1 MENSADKIM
10 EDTIADFERR
20 IVAIQKVKQTQ
31 GRSAAVAQY
40 VPSCRGNDNLYCL
53 GAYTNSLGAAMSK
66 NGVSPRESGL
76 MQATAAE
83 KGSYQ
88 ADKWGSPQISCP
100 GAANYFETHK
110 NVDVKSCGKSL
121 QDMPKGT
128 TLGEMLIQGYKD
140 GSIPKGSLV
149 MVRSDGNTSGT
160 GMHAAM
166 FVGLNEKGEPLFSC
180 ANPERIRQPM
190 PKWSNQVA
198 SAGKSRETDCY
209 VINTKKALEAKVPET
224 RQPQK
229 TQTQA
234 QEQEKG
240 QQAHASVGRGGLS
253 KGNSDKKAE
262 LGSVGR
268 PIGSPSFSLGRKG
281 NDNSAAN
288 GKQSQKRGR
297 FTSGRV
303 AEANARVGR
312 GGLSKGNSDKR
323 AKLGSVGRPI
333 GFPSFSL
340 GRKGN
345 DNSAANEKQSQKRG
359 RFTSGRVAEANARV
373 GRGGLSK
380 GNSDKRAK
388 LGSVGRPIGS
398 PSFSLGRKGN
408 DNSAANGEQSQKRG
422 RFTSGR
428 VAEANAR
435 VGRGGLSKGN
445 TDKKAK
451 LGSVGR
457 PIGFPS
463 FSLGRKGNDNSA
475 ANGEQSQKRGRFTSG
490 RVAEANAR
498 VGRGNLSKG
507 AGVKKRAE
515 LGRAKFSPLSV
526 DGVVNSLKDAAKNI
540 ADKLR
545 ETVSNIGGRRE
556 VRNEIR
562 ARAKYRCALKTT
574 KQTRQKKA
582 VLSKGNARTEVKKV
596 NLMKTLKRNSVGP
609 SIRTSDRQSVT
620 QRMNTSPALKK
631 AMLAA
636 RTR

>member
-110 NVDVKSCGKSL
+110 NADVKSCGKSL

-262 LGSVGR
+262 
-268 PIGSPSFSLGRKG
+268 
-281 NDNSAAN
+281 
-288 GKQSQKRGR
+288 
-297 FTSGRV
+297 
-303 AEANARVGR
+303 
-312 GGLSKGNSDKR
+312 
-323 AKLGSVGRPI
+323 
-333 GFPSFSL
+333 
-340 GRKGN
+340 
-345 DNSAANEKQSQKRG
+345 
-359 RFTSGRVAEANARV
+359 
-373 GRGGLSK
+373 
-380 GNSDKRAK
+380 
-388 LGSVGRPIGS
+388 
-398 PSFSLGRKGN
+398 
-408 DNSAANGEQSQKRG
+408 
-422 RFTSGR
+422 
-428 VAEANAR
+428 
-435 VGRGGLSKGN
+435 
-445 TDKKAK
+445 

>member
-110 NVDVKSCGKSL
+110 NADVKSCGKSL

-268 PIGSPSFSLGRKG
+268 PIG
-281 NDNSAAN
+281 
-288 GKQSQKRGR
+288 
-297 FTSGRV
+297 
-303 AEANARVGR
+303 
-312 GGLSKGNSDKR
+312 
-323 AKLGSVGRPI
+323 
-333 GFPSFSL
+333 
-340 GRKGN
+340 
-345 DNSAANEKQSQKRG
+345 
-359 RFTSGRVAEANARV
+359 
-373 GRGGLSK
+373 
-380 GNSDKRAK
+380 
-388 LGSVGRPIGS
+388 
-398 PSFSLGRKGN
+398 
-408 DNSAANGEQSQKRG
+408 
-422 RFTSGR
+422 
-428 VAEANAR
+428 
-435 VGRGGLSKGN
+435 
-445 TDKKAK
+445 
-451 LGSVGR
+451 
-457 PIGFPS
+457 FPS

-562 ARAKYRCALKTT
+562 AREKYRCALKTT

>member
-110 NVDVKSCGKSL
+110 NADVKSCGKSL

-268 PIGSPSFSLGRKG
+268 PIGFPSFSLGRKG

-288 GKQSQKRGR
+288 GK
-297 FTSGRV
+297 
-303 AEANARVGR
+303 
-312 GGLSKGNSDKR
+312 
-323 AKLGSVGRPI
+323 
-333 GFPSFSL
+333 
-340 GRKGN
+340 
-345 DNSAANEKQSQKRG
+345 
-359 RFTSGRVAEANARV
+359 
-373 GRGGLSK
+373 
-380 GNSDKRAK
+380 
-388 LGSVGRPIGS
+388 
-398 PSFSLGRKGN
+398 
-408 DNSAANGEQSQKRG
+408 
-422 RFTSGR
+422 
-428 VAEANAR
+428 
-435 VGRGGLSKGN
+435 
-445 TDKKAK
+445 
-451 LGSVGR
+451 
-457 PIGFPS
+457 
-463 FSLGRKGNDNSA
+463 
-475 ANGEQSQKRGRFTSG
+475 QSQKRGRFTSG

-609 SIRTSDRQSVT
+609 SIRTSDRQSMT
-620 QRMNTSPALKK
+620 PRMNTSPALKK

>member
-110 NVDVKSCGKSL
+110 NADVKSCGKSL

-253 KGNSDKKAE
+253 KGNSDK
-262 LGSVGR
+262 R
-268 PIGSPSFSLGRKG
+268 
-281 NDNSAAN
+281 
-288 GKQSQKRGR
+288 
-297 FTSGRV
+297 
-303 AEANARVGR
+303 
-312 GGLSKGNSDKR
+312 
-323 AKLGSVGRPI
+323 
-333 GFPSFSL
+333 
-340 GRKGN
+340 
-345 DNSAANEKQSQKRG
+345 
-359 RFTSGRVAEANARV
+359 
-373 GRGGLSK
+373 
-380 GNSDKRAK
+380 
-388 LGSVGRPIGS
+388 
-398 PSFSLGRKGN
+398 
-408 DNSAANGEQSQKRG
+408 
-422 RFTSGR
+422 
-428 VAEANAR
+428 
-435 VGRGGLSKGN
+435 
-445 TDKKAK
+445 AK

-545 ETVSNIGGRRE
+545 ETVSDIGGRRE

>member
-110 NVDVKSCGKSL
+110 NADVKSCGKSL

-240 QQAHASVGRGGLS
+240 RQAHASVGRGGLS
-253 KGNSDKKAE
+253 KGNSDK
-262 LGSVGR
+262 R
-268 PIGSPSFSLGRKG
+268 
-281 NDNSAAN
+281 
-288 GKQSQKRGR
+288 
-297 FTSGRV
+297 
-303 AEANARVGR
+303 AR
-312 GGLSKGNSDKR
+312 
-323 AKLGSVGRPI
+323 
-333 GFPSFSL
+333 
-340 GRKGN
+340 
-345 DNSAANEKQSQKRG
+345 
-359 RFTSGRVAEANARV
+359 
-373 GRGGLSK
+373 
-380 GNSDKRAK
+380 
-388 LGSVGRPIGS
+388 
-398 PSFSLGRKGN
+398 
-408 DNSAANGEQSQKRG
+408 
-422 RFTSGR
+422 
-428 VAEANAR
+428 
-435 VGRGGLSKGN
+435 
-445 TDKKAK
+445 

-475 ANGEQSQKRGRFTSG
+475 ANGKQSQKRGRFTSG

>member
-110 NVDVKSCGKSL
+110 NADVKSCGKSL

-268 PIGSPSFSLGRKG
+268 PIGFPSFSLGRKG

-288 GKQSQKRGR
+288 GEQSQKRGR

-345 DNSAANEKQSQKRG
+345 DNSAANGEQSQKRG

-380 GNSDKRAK
+380 GNSDK
-388 LGSVGRPIGS
+388 
-398 PSFSLGRKGN
+398 
-408 DNSAANGEQSQKRG
+408 
-422 RFTSGR
+422 
-428 VAEANAR
+428 
-435 VGRGGLSKGN
+435 
-445 TDKKAK
+445 KAK

-475 ANGEQSQKRGRFTSG
+475 ANGKQSQKRGRFTSG

>member
-110 NVDVKSCGKSL
+110 NADVKSCGKSL

-253 KGNSDKKAE
+253 KGNSDKKA
-262 LGSVGR
+262 
-268 PIGSPSFSLGRKG
+268 
-281 NDNSAAN
+281 
-288 GKQSQKRGR
+288 
-297 FTSGRV
+297 
-303 AEANARVGR
+303 
-312 GGLSKGNSDKR
+312 
-323 AKLGSVGRPI
+323 
-333 GFPSFSL
+333 
-340 GRKGN
+340 
-345 DNSAANEKQSQKRG
+345 
-359 RFTSGRVAEANARV
+359 
-373 GRGGLSK
+373 
-380 GNSDKRAK
+380 
-388 LGSVGRPIGS
+388 
-398 PSFSLGRKGN
+398 
-408 DNSAANGEQSQKRG
+408 
-422 RFTSGR
+422 
-428 VAEANAR
+428 
-435 VGRGGLSKGN
+435 
-445 TDKKAK
+445 K

-545 ETVSNIGGRRE
+545 ETVSDIGGRRE

-609 SIRTSDRQSVT
+609 SIRTSDRQSMT

>member
-40 VPSCRGNDNLYCL
+40 VPSCRDNDNLYCL

-110 NVDVKSCGKSL
+110 NADVKSCGKSL

-253 KGNSDKKAE
+253 KENSDKKAE
-262 LGSVGR
+262 
-268 PIGSPSFSLGRKG
+268 
-281 NDNSAAN
+281 
-288 GKQSQKRGR
+288 
-297 FTSGRV
+297 
-303 AEANARVGR
+303 
-312 GGLSKGNSDKR
+312 
-323 AKLGSVGRPI
+323 LGSVGRPI

-345 DNSAANEKQSQKRG
+345 DNSAANGEQSQKRG

-435 VGRGGLSKGN
+435 VGRGG
-445 TDKKAK
+445 
-451 LGSVGR
+451 
-457 PIGFPS
+457 
-463 FSLGRKGNDNSA
+463 
-475 ANGEQSQKRGRFTSG
+475 
-490 RVAEANAR
+490 
-498 VGRGNLSKG
+498 LSKG

-582 VLSKGNARTEVKKV
+582 VLSKGNARTEVKKI

>member
-110 NVDVKSCGKSL
+110 NADVKSCGKSL

-234 QEQEKG
+234 QEQKKG

-253 KGNSDKKAE
+253 KGNSDKKA
-262 LGSVGR
+262 
-268 PIGSPSFSLGRKG
+268 
-281 NDNSAAN
+281 
-288 GKQSQKRGR
+288 
-297 FTSGRV
+297 
-303 AEANARVGR
+303 
-312 GGLSKGNSDKR
+312 
-323 AKLGSVGRPI
+323 KLGSVGRPI
-333 GFPSFSL
+333 GLPSFSL
-340 GRKGN
+340 GRK
-345 DNSAANEKQSQKRG
+345 E
-359 RFTSGRVAEANARV
+359 
-373 GRGGLSK
+373 
-380 GNSDKRAK
+380 
-388 LGSVGRPIGS
+388 
-398 PSFSLGRKGN
+398 N
-408 DNSAANGEQSQKRG
+408 DNSAANGK
-422 RFTSGR
+422 
-428 VAEANAR
+428 
-435 VGRGGLSKGN
+435 
-445 TDKKAK
+445 
-451 LGSVGR
+451 
-457 PIGFPS
+457 
-463 FSLGRKGNDNSA
+463 
-475 ANGEQSQKRGRFTSG
+475 QSQKRGRFTSG

>member
-110 NVDVKSCGKSL
+110 NADVKSCGKSL

-253 KGNSDKKAE
+253 KGNSDK
-262 LGSVGR
+262 
-268 PIGSPSFSLGRKG
+268 
-281 NDNSAAN
+281 
-288 GKQSQKRGR
+288 
-297 FTSGRV
+297 
-303 AEANARVGR
+303 
-312 GGLSKGNSDKR
+312 R

-345 DNSAANEKQSQKRG
+345 DNSAANGKQSQKRG
-359 RFTSGRVAEANARV
+359 QFTSGRVAEANARV
-373 GRGGLSK
+373 GRGG
-380 GNSDKRAK
+380 
-388 LGSVGRPIGS
+388 
-398 PSFSLGRKGN
+398 
-408 DNSAANGEQSQKRG
+408 
-422 RFTSGR
+422 
-428 VAEANAR
+428 
-435 VGRGGLSKGN
+435 
-445 TDKKAK
+445 
-451 LGSVGR
+451 
-457 PIGFPS
+457 
-463 FSLGRKGNDNSA
+463 
-475 ANGEQSQKRGRFTSG
+475 
-490 RVAEANAR
+490 
-498 VGRGNLSKG
+498 LSKG

>member
-110 NVDVKSCGKSL
+110 NADVKSCGKSL

-240 QQAHASVGRGGLS
+240 RQAHAS
-253 KGNSDKKAE
+253 
-262 LGSVGR
+262 
-268 PIGSPSFSLGRKG
+268 
-281 NDNSAAN
+281 
-288 GKQSQKRGR
+288 
-297 FTSGRV
+297 
-303 AEANARVGR
+303 VGR

-345 DNSAANEKQSQKRG
+345 DNSAANGK
-359 RFTSGRVAEANARV
+359 
-373 GRGGLSK
+373 
-380 GNSDKRAK
+380 
-388 LGSVGRPIGS
+388 
-398 PSFSLGRKGN
+398 
-408 DNSAANGEQSQKRG
+408 
-422 RFTSGR
+422 
-428 VAEANAR
+428 
-435 VGRGGLSKGN
+435 
-445 TDKKAK
+445 
-451 LGSVGR
+451 
-457 PIGFPS
+457 
-463 FSLGRKGNDNSA
+463 
-475 ANGEQSQKRGRFTSG
+475 QSQKRGRFTSG

>member
-110 NVDVKSCGKSL
+110 NADVKSCGKSL

-253 KGNSDKKAE
+253 KGNSDK
-262 LGSVGR
+262 
-268 PIGSPSFSLGRKG
+268 
-281 NDNSAAN
+281 
-288 GKQSQKRGR
+288 
-297 FTSGRV
+297 
-303 AEANARVGR
+303 
-312 GGLSKGNSDKR
+312 R

-345 DNSAANEKQSQKRG
+345 DNSAANGK
-359 RFTSGRVAEANARV
+359 
-373 GRGGLSK
+373 
-380 GNSDKRAK
+380 
-388 LGSVGRPIGS
+388 
-398 PSFSLGRKGN
+398 
-408 DNSAANGEQSQKRG
+408 
-422 RFTSGR
+422 
-428 VAEANAR
+428 
-435 VGRGGLSKGN
+435 
-445 TDKKAK
+445 
-451 LGSVGR
+451 
-457 PIGFPS
+457 
-463 FSLGRKGNDNSA
+463 
-475 ANGEQSQKRGRFTSG
+475 QSQKRGRFTSG

-636 RTR
+636 RAR

>member
-110 NVDVKSCGKSL
+110 NADVKSCGKSL

-240 QQAHASVGRGGLS
+240 QQAHASVGRGNLS
-253 KGNSDKKAE
+253 KGNSDKRAK

-268 PIGSPSFSLGRKG
+268 PIGFPSFSLGRKG

-345 DNSAANEKQSQKRG
+345 DNSAANGKQSQKRG

-388 LGSVGRPIGS
+388 LGSVGRPIG
-398 PSFSLGRKGN
+398 
-408 DNSAANGEQSQKRG
+408 
-422 RFTSGR
+422 
-428 VAEANAR
+428 
-435 VGRGGLSKGN
+435 
-445 TDKKAK
+445 
-451 LGSVGR
+451 
-457 PIGFPS
+457 FPS

-475 ANGEQSQKRGRFTSG
+475 ANGKQSQKRGRFTSG

-507 AGVKKRAE
+507 TGVKKRAE

>member
-110 NVDVKSCGKSL
+110 NADVKSCGKSL

-209 VINTKKALEAKVPET
+209 VINTKKALEAKVPKT

-240 QQAHASVGRGGLS
+240 QQAHASVGRGNLS
-253 KGNSDKKAE
+253 KGNSDKK
-262 LGSVGR
+262 S
-268 PIGSPSFSLGRKG
+268 
-281 NDNSAAN
+281 
-288 GKQSQKRGR
+288 
-297 FTSGRV
+297 
-303 AEANARVGR
+303 
-312 GGLSKGNSDKR
+312 
-323 AKLGSVGRPI
+323 
-333 GFPSFSL
+333 
-340 GRKGN
+340 
-345 DNSAANEKQSQKRG
+345 
-359 RFTSGRVAEANARV
+359 
-373 GRGGLSK
+373 
-380 GNSDKRAK
+380 
-388 LGSVGRPIGS
+388 
-398 PSFSLGRKGN
+398 
-408 DNSAANGEQSQKRG
+408 
-422 RFTSGR
+422 
-428 VAEANAR
+428 
-435 VGRGGLSKGN
+435 
-445 TDKKAK
+445 K

-475 ANGEQSQKRGRFTSG
+475 ANGKQSQKRGRFTSG

-609 SIRTSDRQSVT
+609 SIRTSDRQSMT

>member
-110 NVDVKSCGKSL
+110 NADVKSCGKSL

-240 QQAHASVGRGGLS
+240 QQAHASVGRG
-253 KGNSDKKAE
+253 N
-262 LGSVGR
+262 
-268 PIGSPSFSLGRKG
+268 
-281 NDNSAAN
+281 
-288 GKQSQKRGR
+288 
-297 FTSGRV
+297 
-303 AEANARVGR
+303 
-312 GGLSKGNSDKR
+312 
-323 AKLGSVGRPI
+323 
-333 GFPSFSL
+333 
-340 GRKGN
+340 
-345 DNSAANEKQSQKRG
+345 
-359 RFTSGRVAEANARV
+359 
-373 GRGGLSK
+373 
-380 GNSDKRAK
+380 
-388 LGSVGRPIGS
+388 
-398 PSFSLGRKGN
+398 
-408 DNSAANGEQSQKRG
+408 
-422 RFTSGR
+422 
-428 VAEANAR
+428 
-435 VGRGGLSKGN
+435 LSKGN

>member
-110 NVDVKSCGKSL
+110 NADVKSCGKSL

-240 QQAHASVGRGGLS
+240 QQAHASVGRGNLS
-253 KGNSDKKAE
+253 KGNSDKRAK

-268 PIGSPSFSLGRKG
+268 PIGFPSFSLGRKG

-312 GGLSKGNSDKR
+312 G
-323 AKLGSVGRPI
+323 
-333 GFPSFSL
+333 
-340 GRKGN
+340 
-345 DNSAANEKQSQKRG
+345 
-359 RFTSGRVAEANARV
+359 
-373 GRGGLSK
+373 
-380 GNSDKRAK
+380 
-388 LGSVGRPIGS
+388 
-398 PSFSLGRKGN
+398 
-408 DNSAANGEQSQKRG
+408 
-422 RFTSGR
+422 
-428 VAEANAR
+428 
-435 VGRGGLSKGN
+435 
-445 TDKKAK
+445 
-451 LGSVGR
+451 
-457 PIGFPS
+457 
-463 FSLGRKGNDNSA
+463 
-475 ANGEQSQKRGRFTSG
+475 
-490 RVAEANAR
+490 
-498 VGRGNLSKG
+498 NLSKG
-507 AGVKKRAE
+507 TGVKKRAE

>member
-110 NVDVKSCGKSL
+110 NADVKSCGKSL

-253 KGNSDKKAE
+253 KGN
-262 LGSVGR
+262 
-268 PIGSPSFSLGRKG
+268 
-281 NDNSAAN
+281 
-288 GKQSQKRGR
+288 
-297 FTSGRV
+297 
-303 AEANARVGR
+303 
-312 GGLSKGNSDKR
+312 
-323 AKLGSVGRPI
+323 
-333 GFPSFSL
+333 
-340 GRKGN
+340 
-345 DNSAANEKQSQKRG
+345 
-359 RFTSGRVAEANARV
+359 
-373 GRGGLSK
+373 
-380 GNSDKRAK
+380 
-388 LGSVGRPIGS
+388 
-398 PSFSLGRKGN
+398 
-408 DNSAANGEQSQKRG
+408 
-422 RFTSGR
+422 
-428 VAEANAR
+428 
-435 VGRGGLSKGN
+435 

-545 ETVSNIGGRRE
+545 ETVSDIGGRRE

-609 SIRTSDRQSVT
+609 SIRTSDRQSMT

>member
-110 NVDVKSCGKSL
+110 NADVKSCGKSL

-268 PIGSPSFSLGRKG
+268 PIGFPSFSLGRKGNDNSAANGEQSQKRGRFTSGRVAEANARVGRGGLSKGNSDKRAKLGSVGRPIGLPSFSLGRKG

-345 DNSAANEKQSQKRG
+345 DNSAANGKQSQKRG
-359 RFTSGRVAEANARV
+359 RFTLGRVAEANARV
-373 GRGGLSK
+373 GRGG
-380 GNSDKRAK
+380 
-388 LGSVGRPIGS
+388 
-398 PSFSLGRKGN
+398 
-408 DNSAANGEQSQKRG
+408 
-422 RFTSGR
+422 
-428 VAEANAR
+428 
-435 VGRGGLSKGN
+435 
-445 TDKKAK
+445 
-451 LGSVGR
+451 
-457 PIGFPS
+457 
-463 FSLGRKGNDNSA
+463 
-475 ANGEQSQKRGRFTSG
+475 
-490 RVAEANAR
+490 
-498 VGRGNLSKG
+498 LSKG

-545 ETVSNIGGRRE
+545 ETVSDIGGRRE

>member
-110 NVDVKSCGKSL
+110 NADVKSCGKSL

-288 GKQSQKRGR
+288 GEQSQKRGR

-345 DNSAANEKQSQKRG
+345 DNSAANGEQSQKRG

-388 LGSVGRPIGS
+388 LGSVGRPIG
-398 PSFSLGRKGN
+398 
-408 DNSAANGEQSQKRG
+408 
-422 RFTSGR
+422 
-428 VAEANAR
+428 
-435 VGRGGLSKGN
+435 
-445 TDKKAK
+445 
-451 LGSVGR
+451 
-457 PIGFPS
+457 FPS

-475 ANGEQSQKRGRFTSG
+475 ANGKQSQKRGRFTSG

-609 SIRTSDRQSVT
+609 SIRTSDRQSMT

>member
-110 NVDVKSCGKSL
+110 NADVKSCGKSL

-253 KGNSDKKAE
+253 KGNSDK
-262 LGSVGR
+262 
-268 PIGSPSFSLGRKG
+268 
-281 NDNSAAN
+281 
-288 GKQSQKRGR
+288 
-297 FTSGRV
+297 
-303 AEANARVGR
+303 
-312 GGLSKGNSDKR
+312 R

-333 GFPSFSL
+333 GLPSFSL
-340 GRKGN
+340 GRK
-345 DNSAANEKQSQKRG
+345 E
-359 RFTSGRVAEANARV
+359 
-373 GRGGLSK
+373 
-380 GNSDKRAK
+380 
-388 LGSVGRPIGS
+388 
-398 PSFSLGRKGN
+398 N
-408 DNSAANGEQSQKRG
+408 DNSAANGK
-422 RFTSGR
+422 
-428 VAEANAR
+428 
-435 VGRGGLSKGN
+435 
-445 TDKKAK
+445 
-451 LGSVGR
+451 
-457 PIGFPS
+457 
-463 FSLGRKGNDNSA
+463 
-475 ANGEQSQKRGRFTSG
+475 QSQKRGRFTSG

-609 SIRTSDRQSVT
+609 SIRTSDRQSMT

>member
-110 NVDVKSCGKSL
+110 NADVKSCGKSL

-312 GGLSKGNSDKR
+312 G
-323 AKLGSVGRPI
+323 
-333 GFPSFSL
+333 
-340 GRKGN
+340 
-345 DNSAANEKQSQKRG
+345 
-359 RFTSGRVAEANARV
+359 
-373 GRGGLSK
+373 
-380 GNSDKRAK
+380 
-388 LGSVGRPIGS
+388 
-398 PSFSLGRKGN
+398 
-408 DNSAANGEQSQKRG
+408 
-422 RFTSGR
+422 
-428 VAEANAR
+428 
-435 VGRGGLSKGN
+435 
-445 TDKKAK
+445 
-451 LGSVGR
+451 
-457 PIGFPS
+457 
-463 FSLGRKGNDNSA
+463 
-475 ANGEQSQKRGRFTSG
+475 
-490 RVAEANAR
+490 
-498 VGRGNLSKG
+498 NLSKG

>member
-110 NVDVKSCGKSL
+110 NADVKSCGKSL

-190 PKWSNQVA
+190 PKWSNQVV

-253 KGNSDKKAE
+253 KGNSDK
-262 LGSVGR
+262 
-268 PIGSPSFSLGRKG
+268 
-281 NDNSAAN
+281 
-288 GKQSQKRGR
+288 
-297 FTSGRV
+297 
-303 AEANARVGR
+303 
-312 GGLSKGNSDKR
+312 R

-345 DNSAANEKQSQKRG
+345 DNSAANGK
-359 RFTSGRVAEANARV
+359 
-373 GRGGLSK
+373 
-380 GNSDKRAK
+380 
-388 LGSVGRPIGS
+388 
-398 PSFSLGRKGN
+398 
-408 DNSAANGEQSQKRG
+408 
-422 RFTSGR
+422 
-428 VAEANAR
+428 
-435 VGRGGLSKGN
+435 
-445 TDKKAK
+445 
-451 LGSVGR
+451 
-457 PIGFPS
+457 
-463 FSLGRKGNDNSA
+463 
-475 ANGEQSQKRGRFTSG
+475 QSQKRGRFTSG

>member
-110 NVDVKSCGKSL
+110 NADVKSCGKSL

-140 GSIPKGSLV
+140 GSIPKGALV

-253 KGNSDKKAE
+253 KGNSDK
-262 LGSVGR
+262 
-268 PIGSPSFSLGRKG
+268 
-281 NDNSAAN
+281 
-288 GKQSQKRGR
+288 
-297 FTSGRV
+297 
-303 AEANARVGR
+303 
-312 GGLSKGNSDKR
+312 R

-345 DNSAANEKQSQKRG
+345 DNSAAN
-359 RFTSGRVAEANARV
+359 
-373 GRGGLSK
+373 
-380 GNSDKRAK
+380 
-388 LGSVGRPIGS
+388 
-398 PSFSLGRKGN
+398 RK
-408 DNSAANGEQSQKRG
+408 
-422 RFTSGR
+422 
-428 VAEANAR
+428 
-435 VGRGGLSKGN
+435 
-445 TDKKAK
+445 
-451 LGSVGR
+451 
-457 PIGFPS
+457 
-463 FSLGRKGNDNSA
+463 
-475 ANGEQSQKRGRFTSG
+475 QSQKRGRFTSG

>member
-110 NVDVKSCGKSL
+110 NADVKSCGKSL

-253 KGNSDKKAE
+253 KGNSDK
-262 LGSVGR
+262 
-268 PIGSPSFSLGRKG
+268 
-281 NDNSAAN
+281 
-288 GKQSQKRGR
+288 
-297 FTSGRV
+297 
-303 AEANARVGR
+303 
-312 GGLSKGNSDKR
+312 R

-345 DNSAANEKQSQKRG
+345 DNSAANGK
-359 RFTSGRVAEANARV
+359 
-373 GRGGLSK
+373 
-380 GNSDKRAK
+380 
-388 LGSVGRPIGS
+388 
-398 PSFSLGRKGN
+398 
-408 DNSAANGEQSQKRG
+408 
-422 RFTSGR
+422 
-428 VAEANAR
+428 
-435 VGRGGLSKGN
+435 
-445 TDKKAK
+445 
-451 LGSVGR
+451 
-457 PIGFPS
+457 
-463 FSLGRKGNDNSA
+463 
-475 ANGEQSQKRGRFTSG
+475 QSQKRGRFTSG

-545 ETVSNIGGRRE
+545 ETVSDIGGRRE

-609 SIRTSDRQSVT
+609 SIRTSDRQSMT

>member
-110 NVDVKSCGKSL
+110 NADVKSCGKSL

-268 PIGSPSFSLGRKG
+268 PIGFPSFSLGRKGNDNSAANGEQSQKRGRFTSGRVAEANARVGRGGLSKGNSDKRAKLGSVGRPIGSPSFSLGRKG

-345 DNSAANEKQSQKRG
+345 DNSAANGK
-359 RFTSGRVAEANARV
+359 
-373 GRGGLSK
+373 
-380 GNSDKRAK
+380 
-388 LGSVGRPIGS
+388 
-398 PSFSLGRKGN
+398 
-408 DNSAANGEQSQKRG
+408 
-422 RFTSGR
+422 
-428 VAEANAR
+428 
-435 VGRGGLSKGN
+435 
-445 TDKKAK
+445 
-451 LGSVGR
+451 
-457 PIGFPS
+457 
-463 FSLGRKGNDNSA
+463 
-475 ANGEQSQKRGRFTSG
+475 QSQKRGRFTSG

>member
-110 NVDVKSCGKSL
+110 NADVKSCGKSL

-268 PIGSPSFSLGRKG
+268 PIGSPSFSLGRKR

-288 GKQSQKRGR
+288 GK
-297 FTSGRV
+297 
-303 AEANARVGR
+303 
-312 GGLSKGNSDKR
+312 
-323 AKLGSVGRPI
+323 
-333 GFPSFSL
+333 
-340 GRKGN
+340 
-345 DNSAANEKQSQKRG
+345 
-359 RFTSGRVAEANARV
+359 
-373 GRGGLSK
+373 
-380 GNSDKRAK
+380 
-388 LGSVGRPIGS
+388 
-398 PSFSLGRKGN
+398 
-408 DNSAANGEQSQKRG
+408 
-422 RFTSGR
+422 
-428 VAEANAR
+428 
-435 VGRGGLSKGN
+435 
-445 TDKKAK
+445 
-451 LGSVGR
+451 
-457 PIGFPS
+457 
-463 FSLGRKGNDNSA
+463 
-475 ANGEQSQKRGRFTSG
+475 QSQKRGRFTSG

-545 ETVSNIGGRRE
+545 ETVSNIGDRRE

-582 VLSKGNARTEVKKV
+582 VLSKGNAHTEVKKV

-609 SIRTSDRQSVT
+609 SIRTSDRQSMT

>member
-110 NVDVKSCGKSL
+110 NADVKSCGKSL

-253 KGNSDKKAE
+253 KGNSDK
-262 LGSVGR
+262 
-268 PIGSPSFSLGRKG
+268 
-281 NDNSAAN
+281 
-288 GKQSQKRGR
+288 
-297 FTSGRV
+297 
-303 AEANARVGR
+303 
-312 GGLSKGNSDKR
+312 R

-333 GFPSFSL
+333 GL
-340 GRKGN
+340 
-345 DNSAANEKQSQKRG
+345 
-359 RFTSGRVAEANARV
+359 
-373 GRGGLSK
+373 
-380 GNSDKRAK
+380 
-388 LGSVGRPIGS
+388 
-398 PSFSLGRKGN
+398 
-408 DNSAANGEQSQKRG
+408 
-422 RFTSGR
+422 
-428 VAEANAR
+428 
-435 VGRGGLSKGN
+435 
-445 TDKKAK
+445 
-451 LGSVGR
+451 
-457 PIGFPS
+457 PS

>member
-110 NVDVKSCGKSL
+110 NADVKSCGKSL

-253 KGNSDKKAE
+253 KGNSDK
-262 LGSVGR
+262 
-268 PIGSPSFSLGRKG
+268 
-281 NDNSAAN
+281 
-288 GKQSQKRGR
+288 
-297 FTSGRV
+297 
-303 AEANARVGR
+303 
-312 GGLSKGNSDKR
+312 R

-345 DNSAANEKQSQKRG
+345 DNSAANGK
-359 RFTSGRVAEANARV
+359 
-373 GRGGLSK
+373 
-380 GNSDKRAK
+380 
-388 LGSVGRPIGS
+388 
-398 PSFSLGRKGN
+398 
-408 DNSAANGEQSQKRG
+408 
-422 RFTSGR
+422 
-428 VAEANAR
+428 
-435 VGRGGLSKGN
+435 
-445 TDKKAK
+445 
-451 LGSVGR
+451 
-457 PIGFPS
+457 
-463 FSLGRKGNDNSA
+463 
-475 ANGEQSQKRGRFTSG
+475 QSQKRGRFTSG

>member
-110 NVDVKSCGKSL
+110 NADVKSCGKSL

-268 PIGSPSFSLGRKG
+268 PIGFPSFSLGRKG

-288 GKQSQKRGR
+288 GK
-297 FTSGRV
+297 
-303 AEANARVGR
+303 
-312 GGLSKGNSDKR
+312 
-323 AKLGSVGRPI
+323 
-333 GFPSFSL
+333 
-340 GRKGN
+340 
-345 DNSAANEKQSQKRG
+345 
-359 RFTSGRVAEANARV
+359 
-373 GRGGLSK
+373 
-380 GNSDKRAK
+380 
-388 LGSVGRPIGS
+388 
-398 PSFSLGRKGN
+398 
-408 DNSAANGEQSQKRG
+408 
-422 RFTSGR
+422 
-428 VAEANAR
+428 
-435 VGRGGLSKGN
+435 
-445 TDKKAK
+445 
-451 LGSVGR
+451 
-457 PIGFPS
+457 
-463 FSLGRKGNDNSA
+463 
-475 ANGEQSQKRGRFTSG
+475 QSQKRGRFTSG

>member
-110 NVDVKSCGKSL
+110 NADVKSCGKSL

-253 KGNSDKKAE
+253 KGNSDKKA
-262 LGSVGR
+262 
-268 PIGSPSFSLGRKG
+268 
-281 NDNSAAN
+281 
-288 GKQSQKRGR
+288 
-297 FTSGRV
+297 
-303 AEANARVGR
+303 
-312 GGLSKGNSDKR
+312 
-323 AKLGSVGRPI
+323 
-333 GFPSFSL
+333 
-340 GRKGN
+340 
-345 DNSAANEKQSQKRG
+345 
-359 RFTSGRVAEANARV
+359 
-373 GRGGLSK
+373 
-380 GNSDKRAK
+380 
-388 LGSVGRPIGS
+388 
-398 PSFSLGRKGN
+398 
-408 DNSAANGEQSQKRG
+408 
-422 RFTSGR
+422 
-428 VAEANAR
+428 
-435 VGRGGLSKGN
+435 
-445 TDKKAK
+445 K

-475 ANGEQSQKRGRFTSG
+475 ANGEQSQKRGRLTSG

>member
-110 NVDVKSCGKSL
+110 NADVKSCGKSL

-253 KGNSDKKAE
+253 KGNSDKKA
-262 LGSVGR
+262 
-268 PIGSPSFSLGRKG
+268 
-281 NDNSAAN
+281 
-288 GKQSQKRGR
+288 
-297 FTSGRV
+297 
-303 AEANARVGR
+303 
-312 GGLSKGNSDKR
+312 
-323 AKLGSVGRPI
+323 
-333 GFPSFSL
+333 
-340 GRKGN
+340 
-345 DNSAANEKQSQKRG
+345 
-359 RFTSGRVAEANARV
+359 
-373 GRGGLSK
+373 
-380 GNSDKRAK
+380 
-388 LGSVGRPIGS
+388 
-398 PSFSLGRKGN
+398 
-408 DNSAANGEQSQKRG
+408 
-422 RFTSGR
+422 
-428 VAEANAR
+428 
-435 VGRGGLSKGN
+435 
-445 TDKKAK
+445 K

-475 ANGEQSQKRGRFTSG
+475 ANGKQSQKRGRFTSG

-545 ETVSNIGGRRE
+545 ETVSDIGGRRE

-609 SIRTSDRQSVT
+609 SIRTSDRQSMT

>member
-76 MQATAAE
+76 MQATVAE

-110 NVDVKSCGKSL
+110 NADVKSCGKSL

-253 KGNSDKKAE
+253 KENSDKKAE
-262 LGSVGR
+262 
-268 PIGSPSFSLGRKG
+268 
-281 NDNSAAN
+281 
-288 GKQSQKRGR
+288 
-297 FTSGRV
+297 
-303 AEANARVGR
+303 
-312 GGLSKGNSDKR
+312 
-323 AKLGSVGRPI
+323 
-333 GFPSFSL
+333 
-340 GRKGN
+340 
-345 DNSAANEKQSQKRG
+345 
-359 RFTSGRVAEANARV
+359 
-373 GRGGLSK
+373 
-380 GNSDKRAK
+380 
-388 LGSVGRPIGS
+388 
-398 PSFSLGRKGN
+398 
-408 DNSAANGEQSQKRG
+408 
-422 RFTSGR
+422 
-428 VAEANAR
+428 
-435 VGRGGLSKGN
+435 
-445 TDKKAK
+445 

-498 VGRGNLSKG
+498 VGRGGLSKGNSDKKAELGSVGRPIGFPSFSLGRKGNDNSAANGEQSQKRGRFTSGRVAEANARVGRGGLSKGNSDKKAELGSVGRPIGFPSFSLGRKGNDNSAANGKQSQKRGRFTSGRVAEANARVGRGGLSKG

-582 VLSKGNARTEVKKV
+582 VLSKGNAGTEVKKV

>member
-110 NVDVKSCGKSL
+110 NADVKSCGKSL

-253 KGNSDKKAE
+253 KGNSDK
-262 LGSVGR
+262 
-268 PIGSPSFSLGRKG
+268 
-281 NDNSAAN
+281 
-288 GKQSQKRGR
+288 
-297 FTSGRV
+297 
-303 AEANARVGR
+303 
-312 GGLSKGNSDKR
+312 R

-345 DNSAANEKQSQKRG
+345 DNS
-359 RFTSGRVAEANARV
+359 T
-373 GRGGLSK
+373 
-380 GNSDKRAK
+380 
-388 LGSVGRPIGS
+388 
-398 PSFSLGRKGN
+398 
-408 DNSAANGEQSQKRG
+408 ANGK
-422 RFTSGR
+422 
-428 VAEANAR
+428 
-435 VGRGGLSKGN
+435 
-445 TDKKAK
+445 
-451 LGSVGR
+451 
-457 PIGFPS
+457 
-463 FSLGRKGNDNSA
+463 
-475 ANGEQSQKRGRFTSG
+475 QSQKRGRFTSG

>member
-110 NVDVKSCGKSL
+110 NADVKSCGKSL

-240 QQAHASVGRGGLS
+240 QQAHASVDRGGLS
-253 KGNSDKKAE
+253 KGNSDKKAK

-268 PIGSPSFSLGRKG
+268 PIGFPSFSLGRKG

-312 GGLSKGNSDKR
+312 GG
-323 AKLGSVGRPI
+323 
-333 GFPSFSL
+333 
-340 GRKGN
+340 
-345 DNSAANEKQSQKRG
+345 
-359 RFTSGRVAEANARV
+359 
-373 GRGGLSK
+373 
-380 GNSDKRAK
+380 
-388 LGSVGRPIGS
+388 
-398 PSFSLGRKGN
+398 
-408 DNSAANGEQSQKRG
+408 
-422 RFTSGR
+422 
-428 VAEANAR
+428 
-435 VGRGGLSKGN
+435 
-445 TDKKAK
+445 
-451 LGSVGR
+451 
-457 PIGFPS
+457 
-463 FSLGRKGNDNSA
+463 
-475 ANGEQSQKRGRFTSG
+475 
-490 RVAEANAR
+490 
-498 VGRGNLSKG
+498 LSKG

>member
-110 NVDVKSCGKSL
+110 NADVKSCGKSL

-140 GSIPKGSLV
+140 GSMPKGSLV

-253 KGNSDKKAE
+253 KGNSDK
-262 LGSVGR
+262 
-268 PIGSPSFSLGRKG
+268 
-281 NDNSAAN
+281 
-288 GKQSQKRGR
+288 
-297 FTSGRV
+297 
-303 AEANARVGR
+303 
-312 GGLSKGNSDKR
+312 R

-345 DNSAANEKQSQKRG
+345 DNSAANGK
-359 RFTSGRVAEANARV
+359 
-373 GRGGLSK
+373 
-380 GNSDKRAK
+380 
-388 LGSVGRPIGS
+388 
-398 PSFSLGRKGN
+398 
-408 DNSAANGEQSQKRG
+408 
-422 RFTSGR
+422 
-428 VAEANAR
+428 
-435 VGRGGLSKGN
+435 
-445 TDKKAK
+445 
-451 LGSVGR
+451 
-457 PIGFPS
+457 
-463 FSLGRKGNDNSA
+463 
-475 ANGEQSQKRGRFTSG
+475 QSQKRGRFTSG